1 MADSRNLSQTRTL
14 VAATAAI
21 AIAVTAGSIL
31 GGQAVRRRLRTAEL
45 KRQVEEDL
53 AGQPW
58 KDTTALDK
66 AEKENE
72 AKNGVMV
79 GTSYA
84 DHEKVWAKG
93 EYDEELIREQ
103 TADEAR
109 LGLKLSRNYT
119 FLGEE
124 GMTKVRNSYVVVFD
138 LTTLSSLNRHAAAT
152 LEDVGTP
159 KVEATRKLFRKIA
172 PWAQVETKVGLW
184 RKGTESESWLEG
196 ADWVVDAIDNINTKI
211 ELLAHCHNNGLK
223 VFSSMGAGA
232 KCDPTRVQI
241 ADISNTYEDA
251 LARNVRIKLRRQGIH
266 SGIPVVYSTEVPGDI
281 KLLPLPDEEFEKG
294 KVNELG
300 AFDDFRVRILPVLGP
315 LPSIFGLHAA
325 NYILMDLAGKP
336 LEFPLPVKN
345 RRKTYERLERDL
357 ASRETKMSDNIHQV
371 KRIPI
376 SQDDI
381 AYVFEDL
388 HQGRS
393 TLSPYPVLTKPA
405 LIRWYKNQPLT
416 VWNCVVMSEKDADR
430 HMKEVLQGEKTGA
443 ELWGEEAERL
453 VQKRARDA
461 RAVWEW
467 RS

>member
-1 MADSRNLSQTRTL
+1 MADTRNFPQTRTL

-58 KDTTALDK
+58 KDTTGLDK
-66 AEKENE
+66 AEQENE
-72 AKNGVMV
+72 LNNGVTV
-79 GTSYA
+79 GTSFS
-84 DHEKVWAKG
+84 DHEKVWAEG

-103 TADEAR
+103 
-109 LGLKLSRNYT
+109 
-119 FLGEE
+119 
-124 GMTKVRNSYVVVFD
+124 VRNAVFQSPVKYKAEFD

-172 PWAQVETKVGLW
+172 PWAKVETKVGLW

-266 SGIPVVYSTEVPGDI
+266 TGIPVVYSTEVPGEI

-405 LIRWYKNQPLT
+405 LIRWYKDQPLT

-443 ELWGEEAERL
+443 DLWGEDTERL